1 MAYLGKTTP
10 DILHH
15 GASAETHNLAVILR
29 KSETEAEKLLWQ
41 VLKNRKCAGLKFR
54 RQHPFGR
61 FVLDFYCHERALAV
75 EVDGCI
81 HKNRDVKER
90 DLNPTNNMVTLV
102 REEILPIQNITI
114 TKQTGFVL
122 EQNIPVNNFE
132 FTYNLQ
138 NQPPGTYLF
147 YITTNAGT
155 SCKVINKL

>member
-29 KSETEAEKLLWQ
+29 KSQTEAEKLLWQ
-41 VLKNRKCAGLKFR
+41 ALKNRKCAGLKFR

-75 EVDGCI
+75 EVDGRI

-90 DLNPTNNMVTLV
+90 DLNRTSELENMGIRVIRFTN
-102 REEILPIQNITI
+102 EEVIGEI
-114 TKQTGFVL
+114 GEVL
-122 EQNIPVNNFE
+122 RKIA
-132 FTYNLQ
+132 
-138 NQPPGTYLF
+138 LF
-147 YITTNAGT
+147 AAG
-155 SCKVINKL
+155 

>member
-15 GASAETHNLAVILR
+15 GASAETHKLAVILR
-29 KSETEAEKLLWQ
+29 ESQTEAEKLLWQ
-41 VLKNRKCAGLKFR
+41 ALKNRKCAGLKFR

-90 DLNPTNNMVTLV
+90 DLNRTSELENMGIRVIWFSNEDV
-102 REEILPIQNITI
+102 IGEI
-114 TKQTGFVL
+114 GEVL
-122 EQNIPVNNFE
+122 RKIA
-132 FTYNLQ
+132 
-138 NQPPGTYLF
+138 LF
-147 YITTNAGT
+147 SAG
-155 SCKVINKL
+155 